1 MSNDRRLKDRVAVIT
16 GAAQGI
22 GLGIAE
28 RLAAEG
34 AIAIL
39 ADIKAEAATAP
50 PQSAWLTRAMW
61 PRPCPSTSATMP
73 PSQEL
78 AAAVGRKYGRCEILV
93 NNAAIGADTHIE
105 TMTME
110 EYHRIV
116 GINQDGAVRMAMAF
130 VPLLKKGGD
139 GRRIVNVA
147 SIQGLRGWPN
157 QLAYATAK
165 GAIVNF
171 TRALA
176 CELAP
181 YDIMVNA
188 IAPGLRRYAHVD
200 SPRRIARIRLGLVP
214 RHLCQVRSHP
224 AAALRQAGRHGRS
237 DLLSLLGRRPLCYRS
252 DPERRW
258 RRICNI
264 LRTGHGTR
272 ETSHSVD
279 RRSTTSGR
287 QSKGRLVGRDPA
299 RRFRTCP
306 DRRAYGGRHHGLWQR
321 LYQWRIGRSGA
332 QGA

>member
-1 MSNDRRLKDRVAVIT
+1 VSNDRRLKDRVAVIT

-22 GLGIAE
+22 GLGIAD

-39 ADIKAEAATAP
+39 ADIKAEAAGAAAKRMAD
-50 PQSAWLTRAMW
+50 QGYVADAM
-61 PRPCPSTSATMP
+61 PVDISDDASVR
-73 PSQEL
+73 EL

-93 NNAAIGADTHIE
+93 NNAAVGADTHIE

-188 IAPGLRRYAHVD
+188 IAPGFVDTPMSILPDGSHEYDSDWFRDIYVKYGRIPLRRFGKPVD
-200 SPRRIARIRLGLVP
+200 MAGPTFFLCSDDARYVTG
-214 RHLCQVRSHP
+214 Q
-224 AAALRQAGRHGRS
+224 
-237 DLLSLLGRRPLCYRS
+237 
-252 DPERRW
+252 
-258 RRICNI
+258 I
-264 LRTGHGTR
+264 L
-272 ETSHSVD
+272 SVD
-279 RRSTTSGR
+279 
-287 QSKGRLVGRDPA
+287 
-299 RRFRTCP
+299 
-306 DRRAYGGRHHGLWQR
+306 GGA
-321 LYQWRIGRSGA
+321 SA
-332 QGA
+332 TF

>member
-1 MSNDRRLKDRVAVIT
+1 MSDGRRLKDRIAVIT

-22 GLGIAE
+22 GLAIAE

-39 ADIKAEAATAP
+39 ADIKATAAGEAARQLAERGY
-50 PQSAWLTRAMW
+50 AAEAM
-61 PRPCPSTSATMP
+61 PVDIGDDGSVKT
-73 PSQEL
+73 L

-93 NNAAIGADTHIE
+93 NNAAVGADTHIE

-130 VPLLKKGGD
+130 VPLLKKAGD

-181 YDIMVNA
+181 YDVMVNA
-188 IAPGLRRYAHVD
+188 IAPGFVDTPMSILPDGSHEYDSDWFRDIYIKYGRIPQRRFGKPVD
-200 SPRRIARIRLGLVP
+200 MAGPVFFLCSDDARYVTG
-214 RHLCQVRSHP
+214 Q
-224 AAALRQAGRHGRS
+224 
-237 DLLSLLGRRPLCYRS
+237 
-252 DPERRW
+252 
-258 RRICNI
+258 I
-264 LRTGHGTR
+264 L
-272 ETSHSVD
+272 SVD
-279 RRSTTSGR
+279 
-287 QSKGRLVGRDPA
+287 
-299 RRFRTCP
+299 
-306 DRRAYGGRHHGLWQR
+306 GGA
-321 LYQWRIGRSGA
+321 SA
-332 QGA
+332 TF

>member
-1 MSNDRRLKDRVAVIT
+1 VSNDRRLKDRVAVIT

-39 ADIKAEAATAP
+39 ADIKAEAAGAAAKRMTDQGYVAE
-50 PQSAWLTRAMW
+50 AM
-61 PRPCPSTSATMP
+61 PVDISDDASVR
-73 PSQEL
+73 EL

-93 NNAAIGADTHIE
+93 NNAAVGADTHIE

-188 IAPGLRRYAHVD
+188 IAPGFVDTPMSILPDGSHEYDSDWFRDIYVKYGRIPLRRFGKPVD
-200 SPRRIARIRLGLVP
+200 MAGPTFFLCSDDARYVTG
-214 RHLCQVRSHP
+214 Q
-224 AAALRQAGRHGRS
+224 
-237 DLLSLLGRRPLCYRS
+237 
-252 DPERRW
+252 
-258 RRICNI
+258 I
-264 LRTGHGTR
+264 L
-272 ETSHSVD
+272 SVD
-279 RRSTTSGR
+279 
-287 QSKGRLVGRDPA
+287 
-299 RRFRTCP
+299 
-306 DRRAYGGRHHGLWQR
+306 GGA
-321 LYQWRIGRSGA
+321 SA
-332 QGA
+332 TF